1 MNFYILQNKTNLQ
14 LIKPITCISKILIFI
29 VIVVYPAILFPQKS
43 LNKNY
48 PVNKKDF
55 FVRMSDGINLDC
67 SSFIPDTTPPQ
78 QGWSCLV
85 YCAGFGKS
93 KYEMSPSAE
102 DYAKYGYY
110 TFTFSMRGQGES
122 KGKSDFI
129 SITEMN
135 DLIEIID
142 YLKDNEKIDKE
153 RIGVIGASQG
163 GIIPFMAVCN
173 GLYVR
178 CIVSDLA
185 SPLFASNWI
194 ENGCIKMSLLWSL
207 SYDKSIVRYSPQVKR
222 YREWILSGE
231 KDKWD
236 SLQYYFPQERDF
248 MKHVGTSVIPAS
260 FANSFQDKY
269 FNANGMIKAGR
280 LLKCDY
286 TMYFGP
292 LSGHGS
298 EYDAAEDIYINNK
311 LDKWLEYWL
320 YDLPNGTKDE
330 DRITYTFSSYPL
342 NNNNWTYSRYI
353 SQSFPDDG
361 LKREKF
367 YLHPGNN
374 LQTFP
379 FYGINDTISF
389 RNEITDNKLTME
401 EAVNYEFTGSVFNS
415 KFKKDSIYFDT
426 SPLDWN
432 YNMIGIPKL
441 NLVYTSNAFV
451 CQFNFQVW
459 EVFPDNSMKFVTSI
473 NYSDRNNI
481 PHSKKELTIE
491 GNSQAHIFSKGNRI
505 RIIITNLD
513 TRSGDSFLRSNPF
526 VLPILENGKSTIYF
540 GHNNATFV
548 ELPIKE
554 SF

>member
-1 MNFYILQNKTNLQ
+1 
-14 LIKPITCISKILIFI
+14 LIKLITYISKILIFTL
-29 VIVVYPAILFPQKS
+29 IVVHPAIVFPQKS
-43 LNKNY
+43 LNIQY
-48 PVNKKDF
+48 SVSKKDF
-55 FVRMSDGINLDC
+55 LVRMSDGINLDC
-67 SSFIPDTTPPQ
+67 SSFIPDTIPPQ
-78 QGWSCLV
+78 HGWSCLV
-85 YCAGFGKS
+85 YCTGFGKS
-93 KYEMSPSAE
+93 KHELLSAAE
-102 DYAKYGYY
+102 EYAKYGYY
-110 TFTFSMRGQGES
+110 TFTYSMRGQGES
-122 KGKSDFI
+122 EGKSDFI
-129 SITEMN
+129 SVTEMN

-153 RIGVIGASQG
+153 RIGIIGASQG

-222 YREWILSGE
+222 YRDWILSGE
-231 KDKWD
+231 RDKWD
-236 SLQYYFPQERDF
+236 SLLYYFPQGRDF
-248 MKHVGTSVIPAS
+248 MKQTVTSVIPSS

-269 FNANGMIKAGR
+269 FNANGMIKASKF
-280 LLKCDY
+280 LKCNY
-286 TMYFGP
+286 IMYFGP

-298 EYDAAEDIYINNK
+298 EYDDAENIYINDK

-320 YDLPNGTKDE
+320 YDLPNGTKDTE
-330 DRITYTFSSYPL
+330 RITYTFSSSPL
-342 NNNNWTYSRYI
+342 NGSNWTYSRYI
-353 SQSFPDDG
+353 SQYFPDDG

-379 FYGINDTISF
+379 FYGINDTVSF
-389 RNEITDNKLTME
+389 RNEITDSTLTLE
-401 EAVNYEFTGSVFNS
+401 EAINYEFTGYIFNS
-415 KFKKDSIYFDT
+415 KFKHDSIYFDT

-441 NLVYTSNAFV
+441 KLVYSSNNFV
-451 CQFNFQVW
+451 CQFNIQVW
-459 EVFPDNSMKFVTSI
+459 EVFADNSMKFVTSF
-473 NYSDRNNI
+473 NFTDRNNVQ
-481 PHSKKELTIE
+481 HSKKEVTIE

-505 RIIITNLD
+505 RLIITNLD
-513 TRSGDSFLRSNPF
+513 TRSGDSFLRTNPF
-526 VLPILENGKSTIYF
+526 VLPVLENSKNTIYF
-540 GHNNATFV
+540 GHNNATFI